1 MIFRPLCYYLLAIS
15 VLFASSF
22 ATFHASEHLGLD
34 NPAKHASSNFAPYLL
49 SHNDHVHHQ
58 HSSGSQDHEGLATEH
73 AFESLCEACLIV
85 SALTG
90 CVPSDV
96 FSGLV
101 SVGLSYKRPGQQDE
115 SNHTHLSFLARAPP
129 FKA

>member
-1 MIFRPLCYYLLAIS
+1 MTKPLRALFHYFLALTM
-15 VLFASSF
+15 LFASSF
-22 ATFHASEHLGLD
+22 AMFHASEHLRLD
-34 NPAKHASSNFAPYLL
+34 NPAKHVESSFAPYLL
-49 SHNDHVHHQ
+49 SHDDHVHHQ
-58 HSSGSQDHEGLATEH
+58 HSSGSQDHEELATEH

-85 SALTG
+85 SSLTG

-115 SNHTHLSFLARAPP
+115 SNH
-129 FKA
+129 